1 MKDEMRPCIVNGQ
14 NALFHCWGQ
23 AGVEKRLK
31 SGEYGVV
38 NKIYGVVE
46 FEDGSCAQVVPELI
60 VFSDKDDQVSVSCE
74 DEETDGITGA
84 TVQYIRR

>member
-1 MKDEMRPCIVNGQ
+1 MKDEMRPCVVDGQ

-23 AGVEKRLK
+23 AGVEKKLK

-46 FEDGSCAQVVPELI
+46 FEDGSCAQVIPELI
-60 VFSDKDDQVSVSCE
+60 VFDDKEVKNLEYVVDGWIRKK
-74 DEETDGITGA
+74 EEE
-84 TVQYIRR
+84 

>member
-1 MKDEMRPCIVNGQ
+1 MKDEMRPCVVNGQ

-23 AGVEKRLK
+23 AGVEKRMK
-31 SGEYGVV
+31 NGEYGVV

-60 VFSDKDDQVSVSCE
+60 VFDDKEVKNLEYVVDGWIRKK
-74 DEETDGITGA
+74 EEE
-84 TVQYIRR
+84 

>member
-1 MKDEMRPCIVNGQ
+1 MKDEMRPCVVDGQ

-23 AGVEKRLK
+23 AGVEKKLK

-60 VFSDKDDQVSVSCE
+60 VFDDKEVKNLEYVVDGWIRKK
-74 DEETDGITGA
+74 EEE
-84 TVQYIRR
+84 